1 MPWDHLFCEGR
12 EQDKKR
18 FPKAYTTRIRL
29 QRYIIAKR
37 PTTRRRRNDDR
48 PKINDEIRSSK
59 VRVIKP
65 DDEHEIADIDRALEI
80 ARSYN
85 LDLVE
90 IAPGARPPV
99 CKVIDFGKFMYE
111 KKKKEKEAKKKQHVI
126 QVKELRFRPT
136 TDDHDLEF
144 KTRHAREFLE
154 SGDKVKATVQFRG
167 RDMLY
172 TEQGETLLKNFAK
185 ELEDISKI
193 ESQPT
198 MEGRRMIM
206 ILSPDKS

>member
-1 MPWDHLFCEGR
+1 MR
-12 EQDKKR
+12 R
-18 FPKAYTTRIRL
+18 
-29 QRYIIAKR
+29 QRD
-37 PTTRRRRNDDR
+37 DDR

-59 VRVIKP
+59 VRLIRP
-65 DDEHEIADIDRALEI
+65 DEEHEIVPIQDALDIA
-80 ARSYN
+80 ASYN

-90 IAPGARPPV
+90 VAPNASPPV

-111 KKKKEKEAKKKQHVI
+111 KKKKEKEAKKKQHTI
-126 QVKELRFRPT
+126 QVKELRFRPN

-154 SGDKVKATVQFRG
+154 GGDKVKATVQFRG

-172 TEQGETLLKNFAK
+172 TEQGEELLKNLAE
-185 ELEDISKI
+185 ELEDVSKI
-193 ESQPT
+193 ESRPT

-206 ILSPDKS
+206 ILSPEKNS

>member
-1 MPWDHLFCEGR
+1 M
-12 EQDKKR
+12 
-18 FPKAYTTRIRL
+18 
-29 QRYIIAKR
+29 
-37 PTTRRRRNDDR
+37 
-48 PKINDEIRSSK
+48 NDEIRSSK
-59 VRVIKP
+59 VRLIKP
-65 DDEHEIADIDRALEI
+65 DEEHEIVSIERALEI
-80 ARSYN
+80 AESFN

-90 IAPGARPPV
+90 VAPNARPPV

-111 KKKKEKEAKKKQHVI
+111 KKKKEKEAKKKQHTI

-154 SGDKVKATVQFRG
+154 GGDKVKATVQFRG

-172 TEQGETLLKNFAK
+172 TEQGEKLLV
-185 ELEDISKI
+185 ELAESLSDVGKI

-206 ILSPDKS
+206 ILAPEKG